1 MTPFDT
7 LGVPR
12 NCSIEVAKAA
22 YRRLASVNHPDK
34 GGVTKRFQ
42 DIQGAWDKIE
52 NGYRYVEPA
61 TSTGFGEQPPP
72 FKSSFTPGAAPYT
85 TEKTAGK
92 PAPGY
97 EARRGP
103 PPMPQTTRAAHGQ
116 HHLII
121 ELTQDQAFEG
131 CTFPFIH
138 NRALYEYIVR
148 PGTTARN
155 EQMTFSVETQIGLS
169 RGSFTVNIEV
179 RILNQH
185 SSKSEQRRDAEMELP
200 LCALALFTGGRV
212 SVTDHLGEK
221 LVITIEPGQDAD
233 KIFKFPDHGYGAR
246 GNRGT
251 LLVKI
256 KPVFKTPASLNQH
269 EKQQLERLNE
279 MAK

>member
-1 MTPFDT
+1 MTPFDV

-12 NCSIEVAKAA
+12 NCSIEDAKAA

-61 TSTGFGEQPPP
+61 ASTGFSEQPPP
-72 FKSSFTPGAAPYT
+72 FKSSFTPGATPYT
-85 TEKTAGK
+85 TGKTAGK

-103 PPMPQTTRAAHGQ
+103 PLMPQTTRAAHGQ
-116 HHLII
+116 HNLVI

-138 NRALYEYIVR
+138 NRAVYEYIVR
-148 PGTTARN
+148 PGTFARN
-155 EQMTFSVETQIGLS
+155 EQAIFPFETQIGLS
-169 RGSFTVNIEV
+169 CGSFTVNIEV

-185 SSKSEQRRDAEMELP
+185 SNKNEQSRDAEMELP
-200 LCALALFTGGRV
+200 LCALALFIGGRV
-212 SVTDHLGEK
+212 SVADHLGE
-221 LVITIEPGQDAD
+221 LVVITIEPGQDQD
-233 KIFKFPDHGYGAR
+233 KIFKFPNHGYGNH

-269 EKQQLERLNE
+269 ELQQLQRLNE
-279 MAK
+279 MTK